1 MGWTKGKK
9 RGPRQPKP
17 EADSDVAIESKAIEK
32 DRENKWAKR
41 EPDERKRTWLAKAG
55 NNWTDTEWRDQS
67 ADNILDVPD
76 NVRGWLKDQD
86 LDANWK
92 VRSVFG
98 QEQTRHWNQ
107 LMANGWV
114 PLDKDLFPDFQAE
127 RDGLVLCVRPQFI
140 SAKARKAAAAAAR
153 VPIEG
158 REKMLGAGVP
168 GVTGGNHS
176 SAIGFNRINR
186 SVERIEVARDD

>member
-9 RGPRQPKP
+9 RGPRLPRAEAESNAAEPKAN
-17 EADSDVAIESKAIEK
+17 EVRE
-32 DRENKWAKR
+32 RENKWSKR
-41 EPDERKRTWLAKAG
+41 EPDEKRKSWLAKAG
-55 NNWTDTEWRDQS
+55 NNWSDTEWRDQS

-107 LMANGWV
+107 LMSNGWT
-114 PLDKDLFPDFQAE
+114 P
-127 RDGLVLCVRPQFI
+127 
-140 SAKARKAAAAAAR
+140 
-153 VPIEG
+153 
-158 REKMLGAGVP
+158 
-168 GVTGGNHS
+168 
-176 SAIGFNRINR
+176 
-186 SVERIEVARDD
+186 